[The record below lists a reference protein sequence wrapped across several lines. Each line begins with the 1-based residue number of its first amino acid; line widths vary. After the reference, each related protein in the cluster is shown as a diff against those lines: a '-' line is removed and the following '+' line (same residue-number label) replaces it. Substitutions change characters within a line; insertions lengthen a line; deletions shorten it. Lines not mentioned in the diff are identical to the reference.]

1 MGTLMVRLCAV
12 QLLFLLALF
21 AHGFAE
27 ERAVLDATVYLTDA
41 DPKYPYLW
49 NLWEGKY
56 FSASVIPFQYHGKDA
71 GGLKWNNKINIIS
84 DSITRDDVE
93 FAAFRLRTYDFYFRM
108 MKVDWEMPGSDA
120 SAQGASIG
128 KVLEFVLPFRETDPH
143 EVLRRYALS
152 PNVRTFAITYEDT
165 EKESAISGYAFE
177 LKTPLSSTH
186 RFYRTVI
193 GLVAI
198 IGLGEAWYWSDAE
211 ANKVD
216 WRYDGTWKDFGKKL
230 GDGWTLD
237 TNSFELNTINHTY
250 TGATYYTFARSNEY
264 DIFASFLF
272 AATGSLVWE
281 YAGEFRERV
290 SLNDMVFTTLG
301 GSILGEG
308 LHNASIFVENKL
320 PKHFLTT
327 VLCFVIDPMREINR
341 FLDYCYRDEG
351 FRINVMFMS
360 PGQMLYEREIQRKT
374 GN

>member
-1 MGTLMVRLCAV
+1 
-12 QLLFLLALF
+12 
-21 AHGFAE
+21 
-27 ERAVLDATVYLTDA
+27 
-41 DPKYPYLW
+41 
-49 NLWEGKY
+49 
-56 FSASVIPFQYHGKDA
+56 
-71 GGLKWNNKINIIS
+71 
-84 DSITRDDVE
+84 
-93 FAAFRLRTYDFYFRM
+93 
-108 MKVDWEMPGSDA
+108 
-120 SAQGASIG
+120 
-128 KVLEFVLPFRETDPH
+128 
-143 EVLRRYALS
+143 
-152 PNVRTFAITYEDT
+152 
-165 EKESAISGYAFE
+165 
-177 LKTPLSSTH
+177 
-186 RFYRTVI
+186 
-193 GLVAI
+193 
-198 IGLGEAWYWSDAE
+198 
-211 ANKVD
+211 
-216 WRYDGTWKDFGKKL
+216 
-230 GDGWTLD
+230 
-237 TNSFELNTINHTY
+237 LNTINHTY